1 MSEVDKMK
9 KMVDNQEK
17 LRKEADERINQ
28 AIIKV
33 DLVRKEKRAESN
45 RRQ

>member
-1 MSEVDKMK
+1 MSEVDEMK
-9 KMVDNQEK
+9 KTIAHQEK
-17 LRKEADERINQ
+17 LRKEADERINR

-33 DLVRKEKRAESN
+33 DLVRKEKRDESN